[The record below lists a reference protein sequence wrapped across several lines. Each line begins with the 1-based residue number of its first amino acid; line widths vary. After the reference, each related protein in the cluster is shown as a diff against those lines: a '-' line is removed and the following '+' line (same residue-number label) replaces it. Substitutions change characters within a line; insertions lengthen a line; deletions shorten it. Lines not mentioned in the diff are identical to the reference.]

1 MDSDGCYKFDIIIY
15 NSKEKLVMRVLWI
28 TNITLP
34 PICEVLN
41 LPVAVTGGWMYSS
54 LKELKKEK
62 ELEFAVATVYP
73 GREFVEREIGGTRY
87 YLLPLRGKS
96 NLKYQPS
103 LEAYWKKIRQEFSPD
118 VVHVHGTEFAHGLA
132 YIRACGTK
140 GVVVSIQGLV
150 SVIARYYLA
159 GISRKEVLSNL
170 TFRDI
175 VKGDNLLQ
183 RQKKFYKRGII
194 EREYIRSVRHVIGR
208 TSWDKAHVWA
218 INPDV
223 RYHFCNETLR
233 GEFYKHLWRYEGCEK
248 HSIFVSQAGYPIKG
262 LHQVLKA
269 MPFVLRSY
277 PDAKIYVAG
286 DDITRRPWWR
296 LTGYG
301 AFLKSL
307 VKRYGLEE
315 RVCFTGPLNE
325 REMCEQYL
333 KANVFVCPSSIE
345 NSPNSLGEAQ
355 LLGVPCVASY
365 VGGIPDMM
373 EGNEEN
379 MYRFEEVEMLAQ
391 KICET
396 FGKPNLKI
404 DTSTVRKRHNAER
417 NSHVLLKIYSDIS
430 NKR

>member
-1 MDSDGCYKFDIIIY
+1 
-15 NSKEKLVMRVLWI
+15 MRILWI

-34 PICEVLN
+34 PICEELN
-41 LPVAVTGGWMYSS
+41 LPVPVTGGWMYSS

-62 ELEFAVATVYP
+62 ELEFAVATVYR
-73 GREFVEREIGGTRY
+73 GREFVKKEIGGTIY
-87 YLLPLRGKS
+87 YLLPLRWKS
-96 NLKYQPS
+96 KLEYQPS
-103 LEAYWKKIRQEFSPD
+103 LETYWKRVREEFLPE
-118 VVHVHGTEFAHGLA
+118 VVHIHGTEFAHGLA

-150 SVIARYYLA
+150 SVYARYYLA
-159 GISRKEVLSNL
+159 GLSRKEVLRNL

-183 RQKKFYKRGII
+183 QQRKFYKRGII
-194 EREYIRSVRHVIGR
+194 EQEYIRSVGHVMGR
-208 TSWDKAHVWA
+208 TLWDKAHVWA

-223 RYHFCNETLR
+223 HYHFCNETLR
-233 GEFYKHLWRYEGCEK
+233 EEFYKHSWRCEDCEK

-269 MPFVLRSY
+269 LSFVLRSY
-277 PDAKIYVAG
+277 PDTKVYVAG
-286 DDITRRPWWR
+286 DDIIRRPWWR

-307 VKRYGLEE
+307 VKKYGLEG

-365 VGGIPDMM
+365 VGGVPDMM
-373 EGNEEN
+373 KGDEEN

-391 KICET
+391 KICEM
-396 FGKPNLKI
+396 FGTKG
-404 DTSTVRKRHNAER
+404 RKWDLEKKKAEIRHDSEKNRQMMLDVYQSIVDE
-417 NSHVLLKIYSDIS
+417 
-430 NKR
+430 

>member
-1 MDSDGCYKFDIIIY
+1 MDSDGCYKFNIIIY

-34 PICEVLN
+34 PICEALN
-41 LPVAVTGGWMYSS
+41 LPVPVVGGWMYSS
-54 LKELKKEK
+54 LKDLQKE
-62 ELEFAVATVYP
+62 EGMEFAVATVYP
-73 GREFVEREIGGTRY
+73 GKEFVERKIGGTRY
-87 YLLPLRGKS
+87 YLLPLRGKDD
-96 NLKYQPS
+96 LKYHSS
-103 LEAYWKKIRQEFSPD
+103 LEAYWKRVQREFSPE
-118 VVHVHGTEFAHGLA
+118 VVHIHGTEFAHGLA
-132 YIRACGTK
+132 YIRACGMK

-159 GISRKEVLSNL
+159 GISHREVLRNL

-175 VKGDNLLQ
+175 VKRDNLLQ
-183 RQKKFYKRGII
+183 QQRKFYKRGII
-194 EREYIRSVRHVIGR
+194 EQEYIHSVRHVIGR

-223 RYHFCNETLR
+223 HYHFCNETLR
-233 GEFYKHLWRYEGCEK
+233 EEFYKHTWRYEDCEK
-248 HSIFVSQAGYPIKG
+248 YSIFVSQAGYPIKG

-307 VKRYGLEE
+307 VKRYSLEG

-325 REMCEQYL
+325 REMCERYL
-333 KANVFVCPSSIE
+333 KANV
-345 NSPNSLGEAQ
+345 GEAQ

-373 EGNEEN
+373 EGNEGN
-379 MYRFEEVEMLAQ
+379 IYRFEEVEMLAQ

-396 FGKPNLKI
+396 FDKSSLEI
-404 DTSTVRKRHNAER
+404 DCAVARGRHSAER
-417 NSHVLLKIYSDIS
+417 NSHVLLKIYRDIS

>member
-1 MDSDGCYKFDIIIY
+1 MKI
-15 NSKEKLVMRVLWI
+15 LWI
-28 TNITLP
+28 TNIMLP
-34 PICEVLN
+34 PICEALG
-41 LPVAVTGGWMYSS
+41 LPIPVVGGWMYAS
-54 LKELKKEK
+54 LKELQKE
-62 ELEFAVATVYP
+62 EGVEFAVATVYP
-73 GREFVEREIGGTRY
+73 ERKFVEREISGVRY

-96 NLKYQPS
+96 NLEYQSS
-103 LEAYWKKIRQEFSPD
+103 LEAYWKRIREEFVPD
-118 VVHVHGTEFAHGLA
+118 VVHIHGTEAAHGVA
-132 YIRACGTK
+132 YIRACGSK
-140 GVVVSIQGLV
+140 GVVVSIQGSV
-150 SVIARYYLA
+150 SACARYYLT
-159 GISRKEVLSNL
+159 GISRGEVLKNL

-175 VKGDNLLQ
+175 VKRDNLLQ
-183 RQKKFYKRGII
+183 QQRKFYKRGII
-194 EREYIRSVRHVIGR
+194 EQEYIRSVRHVIGR

-218 INPDV
+218 INPEAH
-223 RYHFCNETLR
+223 YHFCNETLR
-233 GEFYKHLWRYEGCEK
+233 GEFYKHSWRYEDCEK

-307 VKRYGLEE
+307 VKRYSLEG

-325 REMCEQYL
+325 REMCERYL

-373 EGNEEN
+373 KYARKWL
-379 MYRFEEVEMLAQ
+379 YRFEDIEMLAY
-391 KICET
+391 KICALFENWSICSNVT
-396 FGKPNLKI
+396 EDASL
-404 DTSTVRKRHNAER
+404 RHNAKINMAR
-417 NSHVLLKIYSDIS
+417 LKAIYHRIE
-430 NKR
+430 

>member
-1 MDSDGCYKFDIIIY
+1 
-15 NSKEKLVMRVLWI
+15 MRILWI

-34 PICEVLN
+34 PICEELN
-41 LPVAVTGGWMYSS
+41 LPVPVTGGWMYSS

-62 ELEFAVATVYP
+62 ELEFAVATVYR
-73 GREFVEREIGGTRY
+73 GREFVKKEIGGTIY
-87 YLLPLRGKS
+87 YLLPLRWKS
-96 NLKYQPS
+96 KLEYQPS
-103 LEAYWKKIRQEFSPD
+103 LETYWKRVREEFLPD

-183 RQKKFYKRGII
+183 QQRKFYKRGII
-194 EREYIRSVRHVIGR
+194 EQEYIRSVDHVMGR

-223 RYHFCNETLR
+223 HYHFCNETLR
-233 GEFYKHLWRYEGCEK
+233 EEFYKHSWRYEDCEK

-269 MPFVLRSY
+269 MPIVVKRY
-277 PDAKIYVAG
+277 PDTKLYIAG
-286 DDITRRPWWR
+286 NSIITYGWRR

-301 AFLKSL
+301 LYIRRLIK
-307 VKRYGLEE
+307 KYHLES
-315 RVCFTGPLNE
+315 VVVFTGKLTE
-325 REMCEQYL
+325 KEMCARYL
-333 KANVFVCPSSIE
+333 MSNLFVCPSSIE

-355 LLGVPCVASY
+355 LLGVPCIASY
-365 VGGIPDMM
+365 VGGVPDMM
-373 EGNEEN
+373 KGYEES
-379 MYRFEEVEMLAQ
+379 MYRFEEVEMLAR
-391 KICET
+391 KICNL
-396 FGKPNLKI
+396 FGLEEKLQV
-404 DTSTVRKRHNAER
+404 SKREGVMER
-417 NSHVLLKIYSDIS
+417 HYSDGNKQRLLDVYRMIS
-430 NKR
+430 GTFKEKRNLR

>member
-1 MDSDGCYKFDIIIY
+1 MGIMK
-15 NSKEKLVMRVLWI
+15 VLWI
-28 TNITLP
+28 TNIMLP
-34 PICEVLN
+34 PICEALN
-41 LPVAVTGGWMYSS
+41 LPVPVVGGWMYSS
-54 LKELKKEK
+54 LKELRKE
-62 ELEFAVATVYP
+62 EGVEFAVATVYP
-73 GREFVEREIGGTRY
+73 GREFVEREIGGVRY
-87 YLLPLRGKS
+87 YLLPLRVKN

-103 LEAYWKKIRQEFSPD
+103 LETYWKRIREEFVPD
-118 VVHVHGTEFAHGLA
+118 VVHIHGTEYAHGLA
-132 YIRACGTK
+132 YIRACGAE
-140 GVVVSIQGLV
+140 GIVVSIQGLV

-159 GISRKEVLSNL
+159 GISYKEILKNL

-175 VKGDNLLQ
+175 VKRDNLLQ
-183 RQKKFYKRGII
+183 QQEKFYKRGII
-194 EREYIRSVRHVIGR
+194 EREYIRSVKHVIGR

-218 INPDV
+218 INPEIY
-223 RYHFCNETLR
+223 YHFCNETLR
-233 GEFYKHLWRYEGCEK
+233 EEFYKHAWKYEDCEK

-262 LHQVLKA
+262 VHQVLKA
-269 MPFVLRSY
+269 LPFVLRSY
-277 PDAKIYVAG
+277 PDVRVYVAG

-325 REMCEQYL
+325 REMCERYL

-373 EGNEEN
+373 KYARKWL
-379 MYRFEEVEMLAQ
+379 YRFEDIEMLAY
-391 KICET
+391 KICALFENWSICSNVT
-396 FGKPNLKI
+396 EDASL
-404 DTSTVRKRHNAER
+404 RHNAKI
-417 NSHVLLKIYSDIS
+417 NMAQLKAIYHRIE
-430 NKR
+430 